1 MIGRCTLMALNLP
14 DILTPDSQH
23 TLQRWAKSHCQ
34 YFHFQ
39 GIFHMFNFHLY
50 RFHTFYALSYVFV
63 SHIISVTS
71 HGDGP
76 ILPGGCLE
84 LILIA
89 NPSIADI

>member
-1 MIGRCTLMALNLP
+1 
-14 DILTPDSQH
+14 
-23 TLQRWAKSHCQ
+23 
-34 YFHFQ
+34 
-39 GIFHMFNFHLY
+39 MFNFHLY
-50 RFHTFYALSYVFV
+50 RCHTFYALFYVFV